1 MEDLFRSYWWLLF
14 PLGFFVVQAWDQ
26 WMRYL
31 KHKNTL
37 DLVKSYAEQGR
48 DPPADLL
55 AQVKADGAAL
65 DASIDDDDDDDRSRR
80 RRYRSRYRR
89 ERGWYQVVL
98 FGSLALGFG
107 YAAMTDL
114 LGIGEA
120 AVIVAFVMGALCAA
134 SLVSTLMARRD

>member
-55 AQVKADGAAL
+55 AQVKSAGAAL
-65 DASIDDDDDDDRSRR
+65 DASIDDDDDDRSSR